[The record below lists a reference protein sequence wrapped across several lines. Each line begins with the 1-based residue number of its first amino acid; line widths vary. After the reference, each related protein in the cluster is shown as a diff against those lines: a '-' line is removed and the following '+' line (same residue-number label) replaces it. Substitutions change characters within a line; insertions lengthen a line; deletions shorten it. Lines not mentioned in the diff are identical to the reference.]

1 MRCDSIRVM
10 STFQTIYPKSK
21 TLADFRPFRAL
32 RYNTEKVAMDNVI
45 APPYDVISP
54 EGQDKFYDRDPLNVI
69 RLILNKELPTD
80 HEKDN
85 RYTRA
90 HQFFQTWR
98 KEQVLVQDAK
108 PSFYLYRQT
117 FKDPKDGNTK
127 QRMALLGSL
136 KLEPFDRQVVIPHE
150 KTLSKARADR
160 RKLLETTNTNFS
172 PIFGL
177 YEDPDKDM
185 EYKFKK
191 ISMEDPLFE
200 AKDDD
205 GIVHALWSIDD
216 EDEIQSIHSRL
227 RSKKIYI
234 ADGHHRYQV
243 ALEHGLAM
251 REKSGTPPDKEL
263 PSDFV
268 LMALVE
274 FNDPGLVL
282 FPTHR
287 MLLPFEG
294 FEPEKMKQALEP
306 YFEVVPMN
314 SEKDLELPENKDP
327 KKVVFGMFLGGKKWM
342 IRLKSIDM
350 AKKKM
355 IPGKPDVWYSLDVNI
370 LAHLIFAALWDL
382 PETKWEATLRFTQES
397 ETAWE
402 KISSK
407 EVVAAFILRAPRVEI
422 LRDMGEVQELM
433 PQKSTYFYPK
443 LASGLVFYNHS

>member
-1 MRCDSIRVM
+1 M

-32 RYNTEKVAMDNVI
+32 RYNTEKVTMDKVI

-54 EGQDKFYDRDPLNVI
+54 EGQDKFYDRDPFNVI
-69 RLILNKELPTD
+69 RLILNRELSTD

-90 HQFFQTWR
+90 NQFFQTWR
-98 KEQVLVQDAK
+98 KEQVLAQDAK
-108 PSFYLYRQT
+108 PSYYLYRQT
-117 FKDPKDGNTK
+117 FVDPKDGITK
-127 QRMALLGSL
+127 QRMALLGAL
-136 KLEPFDRQVVIPHE
+136 KLESFDRQIVIPHE

-160 RKLLETTNTNFS
+160 RKLLEMTSTNFS

-177 YEDPDKDM
+177 YEDTDKDM
-185 EYKFKK
+185 DYKFKK
-191 ISMEDPLFE
+191 ISMEEPLFE
-200 AKDDD
+200 AKDDE
-205 GIVHALWSIDD
+205 GVAHALWSIDN
-216 EDEIQSIHSRL
+216 EDEIQSLHSKL

-234 ADGHHRYQV
+234 ADGHHRYQT
-243 ALEHGLAM
+243 ALEHGLAV
-251 REKSGTPPDKEL
+251 RDKSAAAPDKEL

-294 FEPEKMKQALEP
+294 FEPEKMKKVLEP
-306 YFEVVPMN
+306 YFEMSPMN
-314 SEKDLELPENKDP
+314 SEKDLDLPENKDP
-327 KKVVFGMFLGGKKWM
+327 KKVVLGMFLGGKKW
-342 IRLKSIDM
+342 ILRLKDIET

-355 IPGKPDVWYSLDVNI
+355 MPGKPDVWYALDVNI
-370 LAHLIFAALWDL
+370 LAHLIVSVLWEL
-382 PETKWEATLRFTQES
+382 PESKWESTLRFTQES
-397 ETAWE
+397 ETAW
-402 KISSK
+402 KKVSSK
-407 EVVAAFILRAPRVEI
+407 EAAAAFILRATRVEV